1 MYKIGEFS
9 KITNLTVKALR
20 YYDEQGILIPSARSE
35 SDYRLYGGSDY
46 EKAQLIV
53 FLKKLGFSISEMKD
67 MLTTCESSADIS
79 FYLAEKKSLIKDKI
93 RKEKMLI
100 KEIEKNLLQNEKED
114 NVLNS
119 AHRRKMYEIEIK
131 EIPSITVASVRFKG
145 KYSDVGK
152 HIGKIYQVVK
162 DKASGSPFNLY
173 YDKEYQENADIELC
187 VPIKKSISGSDDIS
201 VKILPAMKAITTV
214 HTGDYQKLN
223 EAYKAVLDFA
233 KEKGLELM
241 TPSREVYEKGPGMI
255 FKGNPEKYVTEIM
268 VPYKEVK

>member
-1 MYKIGEFS
+1 MYKISEFS

-35 SDYRLYGGSDY
+35 SDYRLYDWSDY

-53 FLKKLGFSISEMKD
+53 LLKKLEFSISEMKD
-67 MLTTCESSADIS
+67 LLTNCESIDDIS
-79 FYLAEKKSLIKDKI
+79 FYLAEKKSFINDRI

-100 KEIEKNLLQNEKED
+100 KEIDKNLLLKEKED

-131 EIPSITVASVRFKG
+131 EIPSMTVASIRFKG

-162 DKASGSPFNLY
+162 DKACGAPLNLY
-173 YDKEYQENADIELC
+173 YDKEYQEEADIELC
-187 VPIKKSISGSDDIS
+187 VPVKGVISGSDGLA
-201 VKILPAMKAITTV
+201 VKILPAMKAITTM

-223 EAYKAVLDFA
+223 EAYKAVLDYA
-233 KEKGLELM
+233 KENGLELL
-241 TPSREVYEKGPGMI
+241 TPSREVYQKGPGMI
-255 FKGNPEKYVTEIM
+255 FKGNPEKYVTEVI
-268 VPYKEVK
+268 VPYQEGV